1 MQHLSNASV
10 TCIFLIMP
18 SPRKRIGFLP
28 SAQVQDIIEKIC
40 IENQLSQSKVTGIL
54 VEEAL
59 ESRGVLTNSLNKLSF
74 NNNILKEHSLN
85 SNVDNFNLKASSSKN
100 DLEMINEFIE
110 YKFFKQIMIKNRR

>member
-1 MQHLSNASV
+1 
-10 TCIFLIMP
+10 MP